1 MKKILNKNLSRDES
15 TRKRRELILETAIEC
30 FVLKGFHQT
39 SIRDIANSASISLGG
54 LYNHFDS
61 KDALISEIAV
71 LEAVELEKFEMI
83 LAKYNDP
90 LVAIENFSSEYLHYI
105 QQQPNA
111 TLTVEITA
119 EAIRN
124 PIIAEGFI
132 ANRKKMSES
141 VSSVLSKGIEL
152 KQFDPKMNTKEVA
165 ELIIDLVEG
174 LGLRSAFLGKKTSK
188 VSRASL
194 QYMIKK
200 CLSI

>member
-1 MKKILNKNLSRDES
+1 
-15 TRKRRELILETAIEC
+15 
-30 FVLKGFHQT
+30 
-39 SIRDIANSASISLGG
+39 
-54 LYNHFDS
+54 
-61 KDALISEIAV
+61 
-71 LEAVELEKFEMI
+71 
-83 LAKYNDP
+83 
-90 LVAIENFSSEYLHYI
+90 LHYI

-141 VSSVLSKGIEL
+141 ISSVLSKGIEL

-194 QYMIKK
+194 QYMIEK